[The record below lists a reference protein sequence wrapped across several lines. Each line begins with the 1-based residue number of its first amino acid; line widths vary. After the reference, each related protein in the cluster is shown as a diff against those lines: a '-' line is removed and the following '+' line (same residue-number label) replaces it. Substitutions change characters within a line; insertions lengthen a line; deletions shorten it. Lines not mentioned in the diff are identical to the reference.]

1 MPPQW
6 LPSLS
11 FLLEPIQLQ
20 KKAFWVQKSGLS
32 TRDLVPR
39 ANLLQ
44 ALTLFISDLILWA
57 SWSSAN
63 LFLGTFLCC
72 NSTCC

>member
-6 LPSLS
+6 LPGLG

-20 KKAFWVQKSGLS
+20 KKAFWVQKPRLS
-32 TRDLVPR
+32 TRGLVPR
-39 ANLLQ
+39 AHLLQ
-44 ALTLFISDLILWA
+44 ALTLFISALILWA

-63 LFLGTFLCC
+63 LFLGIFLCC
-72 NSTCC
+72 NRTCC

>member
-11 FLLEPIQLQ
+11 FLLEPNQLQ

-32 TRDLVPR
+32 TRGLVLQ
-39 ANLLQ
+39 AHLLQ
-44 ALTLFISDLILWA
+44 ALTLFISDSILWA
-57 SWSSAN
+57 SWSSAD